1 MKIDL
6 NLMYYLLKYTLICY
20 KFTLQLR
27 QKWIDLYFGISTWK
41 LKIKKCYLI
50 QDLPLLL

>member
-20 KFTLQLR
+20 KFTLQLTT
-27 QKWIDLYFGISTWK
+27 KMDLYFGISTWK